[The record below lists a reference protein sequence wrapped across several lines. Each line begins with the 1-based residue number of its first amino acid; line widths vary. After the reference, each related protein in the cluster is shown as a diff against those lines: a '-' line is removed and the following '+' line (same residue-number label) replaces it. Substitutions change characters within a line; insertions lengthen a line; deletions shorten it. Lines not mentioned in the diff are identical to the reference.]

1 MVLVVTTPLLYL
13 RHTTTNILFRLFLG
27 KNRSKGN
34 LELSSFLLKKFG
46 YRPKNIRLFE
56 KALTHKSYSN
66 TKNDVESNERL
77 EYLGDTVIDLIVA
90 EYLFEKFPK
99 KDEGFLTKVKAKIVN
114 RKMLSY
120 IGAELELSKQIR
132 YKTGRSIRIATIEG
146 NAFEAIIGALY
157 LDSDYE
163 TTRKIFNSRIIRNY
177 VNLNEVL
184 EQEIDFKSALLIW
197 GQKNK
202 LAVQFVIEDEASKQ
216 NNYQY
221 TAAVIIN
228 EKKWGLG
235 KGQSKK
241 EAEQHASKETLELL
255 GVE

>member
-1 MVLVVTTPLLYL
+1 MV
-13 RHTTTNILFRLFLG
+13 
-27 KNRSKGN
+27 
-34 LELSSFLLKKFG
+34 SFLVKKFG
-46 YRPKNIRLFE
+46 YRPKRLELFK

-66 TKNDVESNERL
+66 TKNDVQSNERL

-90 EYLFEKFPK
+90 EYLFHQFPD

-114 RKMLSY
+114 RKMLAD
-120 IGAELELSKQIR
+120 IGGEIGLARHIR

-146 NAFEAIIGALY
+146 NAFEAVIGAIY
-157 LDSDYE
+157 LDSDYD

-177 VNLNEVL
+177 INLNEVL

-202 LAVQFVIEDEASKQ
+202 LKILFKIKEEASKE

-221 TAAVIIN
+221 TACVVIN
-228 EKKWGLG
+228 EKEWGLG

-241 EAEQHASKETLELL
+241 EAEQLASNETLGLL
-255 GVE
+255 GMQ

>member
-1 MVLVVTTPLLYL
+1 ML
-13 RHTTTNILFRLFLG
+13 RLFLS
-27 KNRSKGN
+27 KKRSKGD
-34 LELSSFLLKKFG
+34 LQVVSFIVKKFG
-46 YRPKNIRLFE
+46 YRPKNLELFI

-66 TKNDVESNERL
+66 TKSGVESNERL

-90 EYLFEKFPK
+90 EYLFNKFPE

-114 RKMLSY
+114 RKMLAS
-120 IGAELELSKQIR
+120 IGGELELANQIR

-146 NAFEAIIGALY
+146 NAFEAIIGAIY

-163 TTRKIFNSRIIRNY
+163 TTKKVFNQRIIRNY
-177 VNLNEVL
+177 INLNEVL

-202 LAVQFVIEDEASKQ
+202 LKIEFRITEEASKD

-221 TAAVIIN
+221 TSTVIIN
-228 EKKWGLG
+228 DKSWGLG

-241 EAEQHASKETLELL
+241 EAEQHASNETLALL
-255 GVE
+255 GVQ

>member
-1 MVLVVTTPLLYL
+1 ML
-13 RHTTTNILFRLFLG
+13 RLFFSR
-27 KNRSKGN
+27 KRSKGD
-34 LELSSFLLKKFG
+34 LDLVSFLIKKFG
-46 YRPKNIRLFE
+46 YRPKNIQLFIN
-56 KALTHKSYSN
+56 ALTHKSYSN
-66 TKNDVESNERL
+66 TKNGVESNERL

-90 EYLFEKFPK
+90 EYLYDKFPE

-114 RKMLSY
+114 RKMLAS
-120 IGAELELSKQIR
+120 IGGELELEKHIK

-146 NAFEAIIGALY
+146 NAFEALIGAIY

-163 TTRKIFNSRIIRNY
+163 TTRKVFRSRIIRTY
-177 VNLNEVL
+177 INLNEVL

-202 LAVQFVIEDEASKQ
+202 LKIEFRITEEAAKE

-221 TAAVIIN
+221 TSTVYITDKA
-228 EKKWGLG
+228 WGLG

-241 EAEQHASKETLELL
+241 EAEQHASNETLGLL
-255 GVE
+255 GVQ

>member
-1 MVLVVTTPLLYL
+1 ML
-13 RHTTTNILFRLFLG
+13 RLFL
-27 KNRSKGN
+27 KNKRNEGD
-34 LELSSFLLKKFG
+34 LELVSFIIKKLG
-46 YRPKNIRLFE
+46 YRPKNLSLFE
-56 KALTHKSYSN
+56 QALTHKSYSN
-66 TKNDVESNERL
+66 TKNNVESNERL

-90 EYLFEKFPK
+90 EYLYEKFPS

-114 RKMLSY
+114 RNMLSS
-120 IGAELELSKQIR
+120 IGEELELAQQIK

-146 NAFEAIIGALY
+146 NALEALIGALY

-163 TTRKIFNSRIIRNY
+163 TTRKIFTTRIIRTY
-177 VNLNEVL
+177 INLNEVL

-202 LAVQFVIEDEASKQ
+202 LSVSFDIDEEASKE
-216 NNYQY
+216 NDYQY
-221 TAAVIIN
+221 TASVIIN

-241 EAEQHASKETLELL
+241 EAEQHASNETLGLL
-255 GVE
+255 GVQ